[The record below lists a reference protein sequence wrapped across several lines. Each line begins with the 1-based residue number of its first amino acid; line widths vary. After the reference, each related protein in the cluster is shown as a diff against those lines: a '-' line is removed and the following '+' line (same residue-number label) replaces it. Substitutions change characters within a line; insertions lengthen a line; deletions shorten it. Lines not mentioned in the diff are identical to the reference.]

1 MYPLFNSNYGYI
13 THYYHFFYGVLV
25 PIILEVI
32 KDENKC
38 FYTIQN
44 FGPMTR
50 ILYEIPSLN
59 IVQKCMNNIKNN
71 NWFIPIKAYDTFKS
85 KFLYD
90 ERRPH
95 LTIREKNKICK
106 FFNDTMHEYIRSLP
120 TYDIIL
126 IERNY
131 EKTYSCEIDNK
142 IKLNRFTEKRLSSG
156 KGRRYIKNHK
166 EVKTY
171 LEKKYSNKFKNFIL
185 EKVNIYYQ
193 YLIFSKAKVI
203 IAQHGAVLSN
213 IIFME
218 SKKSTVI
225 EIQDLNYLKKEGE
238 DTFQNMCKV
247 FNINYQ
253 MYESKTQSPI
263 ISLKKL
269 EELLNNINI

>member
-1 MYPLFNSNYGYI
+1 
-13 THYYHFFYGVLV
+13 
-25 PIILEVI
+25 
-32 KDENKC
+32 
-38 FYTIQN
+38 
-44 FGPMTR
+44 MTR

-95 LTIREKNKICK
+95 LTISEKNKICK

-156 KGRRYIKNHK
+156 KGKIHFKIC
-166 EVKTY
+166 VK
-171 LEKKYSNKFKNFIL
+171 
-185 EKVNIYYQ
+185 
-193 YLIFSKAKVI
+193 YLI
-203 IAQHGAVLSN
+203 
-213 IIFME
+213 
-218 SKKSTVI
+218 
-225 EIQDLNYLKKEGE
+225 
-238 DTFQNMCKV
+238 
-247 FNINYQ
+247 
-253 MYESKTQSPI
+253 
-263 ISLKKL
+263 
-269 EELLNNINI
+269 